1 MKPHAVNL
9 AAYVRDVPDFPQPGI
24 VFKDITPLLADA
36 HALNA
41 CIGALAEPFRDQRID
56 VVCAIE
62 SRGFIFGAALARE
75 LGAGFVPIR
84 KPRKLPAQV
93 IGIDYA
99 LEYGSD
105 RLEMHV
111 DALAAGARVLLV
123 DDVVATGGTLL
134 ASRALIGLLGA
145 ELVAAAV
152 VIELG
157 FLNARTRWP
166 ADVPLHALIRYE

>member
-1 MKPHAVNL
+1 MKAAAIDL
-9 AAYVRDVPDFPQPGI
+9 AAYVREVPDFPLPGI
-24 VFKDITPLLADA
+24 VFRDITPLLADA
-36 HALNA
+36 RALSA
-41 CIGALAEPFRDQRID
+41 CIDALAEPFRDRRID
-56 VVCAIE
+56 MVCAIE
-62 SRGFIFGAALARE
+62 SRGFIFGAALARD

-84 KPRKLPAQV
+84 KPRKLPART

-111 DALAAGARVLLV
+111 DALCAGSRVLLV

-134 ASRALIGLLGA
+134 ASRALIAQLGA

-152 VIELG
+152 VIELE
-157 FLNARTRWP
+157 FLGARTRWP
-166 ADVPLHALIRYE
+166 ADVPLHALIRY

>member
-1 MKPHAVNL
+1 MSINL
-9 AAYVRDVPDFPQPGI
+9 AAYVRDVADFPQPGI
-24 VFKDITPLLADA
+24 MFKDITPLLADA
-36 HALNA
+36 RALDA
-41 CIGALAEPFRDQRID
+41 CIAALAEPFRGQRID
-56 VVCAIE
+56 AVCAIE

-75 LGAGFVPIR
+75 LRAGFVPIR
-84 KPRKLPAQV
+84 KPRKLPAQC

-111 DALAAGARVLLV
+111 DALAAGAHVLLV

-134 ASRALIGLLGA
+134 AARALIALLGA
-145 ELVAAAV
+145 NLVAAAV

-157 FLNARTRWP
+157 FLNARARWP
-166 ADVPLHALIRYE
+166 AGVPLHALIRY

>member
-1 MKPHAVNL
+1 MKNIVIDL
-9 AAYVRDVPDFPQPGI
+9 AAYVRDVADFPQPGI
-24 VFKDITPLLADA
+24 LFKDITPLLADA
-36 HALNA
+36 RALDA
-41 CIGALAEPFRDQRID
+41 CIAALAEPFRGQRID
-56 VVCAIE
+56 AVCAIE

-84 KPRKLPAQV
+84 KPRKLPAQC

-111 DALAAGARVLLV
+111 DALTAGAHVLLV

-145 ELVAAAV
+145 KLVAAAV

-157 FLNARTRWP
+157 FLNARARWP
-166 ADVPLHALIRYE
+166 AGVPLHALICY

>member
-1 MKPHAVNL
+1 MKNKAIHL

-36 HALNA
+36 AALDA
-41 CIGALAEPFRDQRID
+41 CIDALAEPFRDQRID
-56 VVCAIE
+56 AVCAIE
-62 SRGFIFGAALARE
+62 SRGFIFGAALARD

-84 KPRKLPAQV
+84 KPRKLPAQT

-134 ASRALIGLLGA
+134 ASRALIELLGA
-145 ELVAAAV
+145 KLVAAGV

-157 FLNARTRWP
+157 FLNARARWP
-166 ADVPLHALIRYE
+166 ADVPLHALIRY

>member
-1 MKPHAVNL
+1 MSTDAFDL
-9 AAYVRDVPDFPQPGI
+9 ADYVRDVPDFPQPGI

-36 HALNA
+36 RALDA
-41 CIGALAEPFRDQRID
+41 CISALAGPFRDQRID

-62 SRGFIFGAALARE
+62 SRGFIFGAALARD

-84 KPRKLPAQV
+84 KPRKLPAQT

-111 DALAAGARVLLV
+111 DALTPGARVLLV

-134 ASRALIGLLGA
+134 ASRALIAQLGA
-145 ELVAAAV
+145 QLVAAAV
-152 VIELG
+152 VIELE
-157 FLNARTRWP
+157 FLNARARWP
-166 ADVPLHALIRYE
+166 ADVPLHALIRY

>member
-1 MKPHAVNL
+1 MRTRAIDL
-9 AAYVRDVPDFPQPGI
+9 TDYVRDVPDFPQPGI
-24 VFKDITPLLADA
+24 VFKDITPLLANA
-36 HALNA
+36 VALNA
-41 CIGALAEPFRDQRID
+41 CIAALAEPFRDQRID
-56 VVCAIE
+56 LVCAIE
-62 SRGFIFGAALARE
+62 SRGFIFGAALARD

-84 KPRKLPAQV
+84 KPRKLPART

-111 DALAAGARVLLV
+111 DALSAGARVLLV

-134 ASRALIGLLGA
+134 ASRALIAQLGA
-145 ELVAAAV
+145 KLVAAAV

-157 FLNARTRWP
+157 FLNARARWP
-166 ADVPLHALIRYE
+166 ADVPLHALIRY

>member
-1 MKPHAVNL
+1 MIDL
-9 AAYVRDVPDFPQPGI
+9 SAYIRDIPDFPRPGI
-24 VFKDITPLLADA
+24 VFKDITPLLGNSR
-36 HALNA
+36 ALNA
-41 CIGALAEPFRDQRID
+41 CVAALAKPFRGQGID
-56 VVCAIE
+56 AVCAIE

-84 KPRKLPAQV
+84 KPRKLPGPT

-111 DALAAGARVLLV
+111 DALAPGARAVLV

-134 ASRALIGLLGA
+134 ASRALIAQLGA
-145 ELVAAAV
+145 DLVAAAV
-152 VIELG
+152 VIELE
-157 FLNARTRWP
+157 FLGARSRWP
-166 ADVPLHALIRYE
+166 SDVPLHALVRY

>member
-1 MKPHAVNL
+1 MKSTVINL
-9 AAYVRDVPDFPQPGI
+9 ATYVRDVADFPQPGI

-36 HALNA
+36 AALNA
-41 CIGALAEPFRDQRID
+41 CIAALAKPFRDQRID
-56 VVCAIE
+56 AVCAIE
-62 SRGFIFGAALARE
+62 SRGFIFGAALARD

-84 KPRKLPAQV
+84 KPRKLPAQC

-111 DALAAGARVLLV
+111 DALSAGARVLLV

-134 ASRALIGLLGA
+134 ASRALIALLGA
-145 ELVAAAV
+145 KLIAAAV

-157 FLNARTRWP
+157 FLNARARWP
-166 ADVPLHALIRYE
+166 ADVPLHALIRY